1 MDCEEE
7 EVDGEEDEV
16 NGKEVEVDGKD
27 VPVEM
32 YLGGDYKVPEMNVP
46 FIIIILV
53 GAGEKPVYC

>member
-1 MDCEEE
+1 MNRI
-7 EVDGEEDEV
+7 V
-16 NGKEVEVDGKD
+16 KEGVVEVDGKD